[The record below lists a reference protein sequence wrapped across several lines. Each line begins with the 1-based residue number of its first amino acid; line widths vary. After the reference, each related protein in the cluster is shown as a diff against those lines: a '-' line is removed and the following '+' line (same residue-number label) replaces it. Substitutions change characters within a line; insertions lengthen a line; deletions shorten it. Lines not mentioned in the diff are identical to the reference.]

1 MKKLTIS
8 LLVLITVLSCGA
20 TTVSAARFRTYRYYT
35 PHVRKTPRYRIRK
48 SEYSYSHKMSS
59 NHSSY
64 GHHDN
69 MSSYRSSSY
78 SNTGSTATFTGSQTD
93 DILNNQISKKKYRN
107 DYYRQSIITNP
118 WIWAMLINH
127 HARYRHNEEYTRGYN
142 AGFEASQQD
151 KEEGTTEHQTLS
163 SDESA
168 QHTRYYLRGYKEG
181 YRAGMNR

>member
-8 LLVLITVLSCGA
+8 LLALITILSCGV
-20 TTVSAARFRTYRYYT
+20 TTVSAARFRTYRYHT
-35 PHVRKTPRYRIRK
+35 PRVRRTPRYRIRK

-59 NHSSY
+59 DYSSY
-64 GHHDN
+64 G
-69 MSSYRSSSY
+69 
-78 SNTGSTATFTGSQTD
+78 
-93 DILNNQISKKKYRN
+93 
-107 DYYRQSIITNP
+107 
-118 WIWAMLINH
+118 H

-151 KEEGTTEHQTLS
+151 KKEGTTAHQILS

-181 YRAGMNR
+181 YRDGMNR

>member
-8 LLVLITVLSCGA
+8 LLALITILSCGV
-20 TTVSAARFRTYRYYT
+20 TTVSAARFRTYRYHT
-35 PHVRKTPRYRIRK
+35 PRVRRTPRYQIRK

-59 NHSSY
+59 DYSSY
-64 GHHDN
+64 DHHDN

-78 SNTGSTATFTGSQTD
+78 SNTGSIATFTGSQTN

-118 WIWAMLINH
+118 WIWAILINH

-151 KEEGTTEHQTLS
+151 KKEGTTVHQTLS

-181 YRAGMNR
+181 YRDGMNR

>member
-1 MKKLTIS
+1 MKKLTIFLLTTIAMIS
-8 LLVLITVLSCGA
+8 LGV
-20 TTVSAARFRTYRYYT
+20 TTTHAARFRTYRYHT
-35 PHVRKTPRYRIRK
+35 PRVKRTPRYRMYK

-59 NHSSY
+59 DHSSY
-64 GHHDN
+64 SHHDN
-69 MSSYRSSSY
+69 VSSYHSSNY
-78 SNTGSTATFTGSQTD
+78 SNTGSTTTFAGSQTD

-118 WIWAMLINH
+118 WIWVMLINH

-151 KEEGTTEHQTLS
+151 KKEGTTAHQILS

-181 YRAGMNR
+181 YRDGMNR

>member
-8 LLVLITVLSCGA
+8 LLAVITVLSCGA
-20 TTVSAARFRTYRYYT
+20 TTVSAARFRTYRYHT
-35 PHVRKTPRYRIRK
+35 PRVRRIPRYRIRK
-48 SEYSYSHKMSS
+48 SEYSYRHKMSS
-59 NHSSY
+59 DHS
-64 GHHDN
+64 N
-69 MSSYRSSSY
+69 Y

-181 YRAGMNR
+181 YRDGMNR

>member
-8 LLVLITVLSCGA
+8 LLALITILFYGA
-20 TTVSAARFRTYRYYT
+20 TTVSAARFRTYRYHT
-35 PHVRKTPRYRIRK
+35 PHVRRTRYRIRK

-59 NHSSY
+59 DHNSY
-64 GHHDN
+64 SHHDN

-93 DILNNQISKKKYRN
+93 DVLNNQISKKKYRN

-151 KEEGTTEHQTLS
+151 KKEGTTEHQTLS

-181 YRAGMNR
+181 YRDGMNR

>member
-8 LLVLITVLSCGA
+8 LLALITILSCGA
-20 TTVSAARFRTYRYYT
+20 TTVSAARFRTYRYHT
-35 PHVRKTPRYRIRK
+35 PRVRRTPRYRIRK
-48 SEYSYSHKMSS
+48 SEYSYNHKMHSD
-59 NHSSY
+59 HSSY

-69 MSSYRSSSY
+69 MSSYRSSGY

-151 KEEGTTEHQTLS
+151 KEEGTTAHQTLS

-181 YRAGMNR
+181 YRDGINR

>member
-8 LLVLITVLSCGA
+8 LLALITILSCGA
-20 TTVSAARFRTYRYYT
+20 TTVSAARFRTYRYHT
-35 PHVRKTPRYRIRK
+35 PRVRRTPRYRIRK

-59 NHSSY
+59 DHNSY
-64 GHHDN
+64 SHHDN

-93 DILNNQISKKKYRN
+93 DVLNNQISKKKYRN

-127 HARYRHNEEYTRGYN
+127 TLDIVIMRNILEAIMQVLKLVSKIKKRGRLSIKHYLAIKAHNILDTI
-142 AGFEASQQD
+142 FED
-151 KEEGTTEHQTLS
+151 IRKDIVTE
-163 SDESA
+163 
-168 QHTRYYLRGYKEG
+168 
-181 YRAGMNR
+181 

>member
-93 DILNNQISKKKYRN
+93 DILNN
-107 DYYRQSIITNP
+107 
-118 WIWAMLINH
+118 
-127 HARYRHNEEYTRGYN
+127 
-142 AGFEASQQD
+142 
-151 KEEGTTEHQTLS
+151 
-163 SDESA
+163 
-168 QHTRYYLRGYKEG
+168 
-181 YRAGMNR
+181 